1 MYLLLDVPFGGAKA
15 GVKINPKNYSVSTQH
30 VYRDSERT
38 DSCNNSLPC
47 LWALFAF
54 FMGSMKRKHIS
65 CRQSSFPFKTGIA
78 PWLDDILNKES
89 TI

>member
-38 DSCNNSLPC
+38 LFTMSVGFVCLFHGLNEAETHFMPSVLLSL
-47 LWALFAF
+47 
-54 FMGSMKRKHIS
+54 
-65 CRQSSFPFKTGIA
+65 
-78 PWLDDILNKES
+78 
-89 TI
+89 